1 MCDAET
7 SEDIATVNLNT
18 AVGLPE
24 AERLGVPQYLER
36 LQAWTQLVGMET
48 ERWLPVFHRS
58 PGDFDDSLGK
68 FRMLALV
75 TVLQRDLG
83 VRYDPACR
91 EGAYCALDSRTLF
104 IHGLLDGQGGTCV
117 TMPVLYIAVGRR
129 LGYPLYLVQA
139 REHLFVRWEEDGGE
153 RFNIE
158 ATSLGFV
165 PRDDDYYRCWPKPIC
180 EAQIRQGYF
189 LQNLSARGER
199 AAFLRERGQCW
210 LDHLRTEPAL
220 ESFVKAAALN
230 PCLPGIECVSAI
242 ASLLHRA
249 VVQYGRN
256 VLFATPPAKLRLLPA
271 EHRNELQVWPLALE
285 HLQRIVTNFQQ
296 RQRDRLIC
304 NPTVYCQ
311 I

>member
-1 MCDAET
+1 MFDAET

-24 AERLGVPQYLER
+24 AESHDPSQYLER
-36 LQAWTQLVGMET
+36 LQTWAQLVAIET
-48 ERWLPVFHRS
+48 ERWLPAFHHS
-58 PGDFDDSLGK
+58 PHEFDNSLGK

-139 REHLFVRWEEDGGE
+139 REHFFVRWEEEGGE

-165 PRDDDYYRCWPKPIC
+165 PRDDDY
-180 EAQIRQGYF
+180 
-189 LQNLSARGER
+189 
-199 AAFLRERGQCW
+199 
-210 LDHLRTEPAL
+210 
-220 ESFVKAAALN
+220 
-230 PCLPGIECVSAI
+230 
-242 ASLLHRA
+242 
-249 VVQYGRN
+249 
-256 VLFATPPAKLRLLPA
+256 
-271 EHRNELQVWPLALE
+271 
-285 HLQRIVTNFQQ
+285 
-296 RQRDRLIC
+296 
-304 NPTVYCQ
+304 
-311 I
+311 